1 LKRVEA
7 FDYVIVNRDFHLD
20 ETVDII
26 RAIID
31 AEHHRVKPRKVT
43 L

>member
-1 LKRVEA
+1 MEA
-7 FDYVIVNRDFHLD
+7 FDYVIVNREYHLD
-20 ETVDII
+20 ETVDTI

-31 AEHHRVKPRKVT
+31 AEHHRVKPRKVE